1 VKSRTQEREF
11 GEQCGKDKAIFAFA
25 HHLNFCLFNSSD
37 ASTLMCDGFEYQDVL
52 VSSKISLQSHVGAV
66 EVLFFFF
73 LNKILSSRS

>member
-11 GEQCGKDKAIFAFA
+11 GEQCGKDKAIFAFV
-25 HHLNFCLFNSSD
+25 HRLNCLFNSSD

-73 LNKILSSRS
+73 YIYI